1 MRFFVEFDVFDA
13 LDEFFSHCNISRTK
27 YPLELENG
35 EWNSFR
41 DRSVNFVKRNTTIL
55 NLHSKEQRSFIYDFY
70 ISKDHQSR

>member
-1 MRFFVEFDVFDA
+1 MRFFVEFDVFGA

-41 DRSVNFVKRNTTIL
+41 DRCVNFVCRENTEHNYFEFTF
-55 NLHSKEQRSFIYDFY
+55 KGAEKFY
-70 ISKDHQSR
+70 LRFLYK